1 MTWRQLKRNGFNLEH
16 FCGGSIIAPEWI
28 LTAAHCCQGS
38 FIKRPISLKVVAGGI
53 SLSKNEGVE
62 QTRFARKIIPHY
74 AYGVNSEEEND
85 ICLIRVGQPFL
96 FNQHVSSLKLPQ
108 PFEFY
113 PRGTQLTVSGW
124 GKINS
129 EIDVLPDRLKKV
141 NVNVISDMVCRLE
154 YQQVATIKRSMLCAG
169 YHRGGGDSCEGD
181 SGGPL
186 IEERSRTIAGIVSF
200 GNGCGERF
208 FPGVYT
214 QVSFYI
220 QWIKQVIASN
230 FND

>member
-1 MTWRQLKRNGFNLEH
+1 MTWRQLRRYGFDFQH

-74 AYGVNSEEEND
+74 AYGINSEVEND
-85 ICLIRVGQPFL
+85 ICLIRVGQPYL
-96 FNQHVSSLKLPQ
+96 FNQHVSNLKLPQ

-113 PRGTQLTVSGW
+113 PRGTRLTVSGW
-124 GKINS
+124 GKLNS

-154 YQQVATIKRSMLCAG
+154 YKQVAIIKRTMLCAG

-186 IEERSRTIAGIVSF
+186 IEERSRTIVGIVSF
-200 GNGCGERF
+200 GNGCGEKF

-220 QWIKQVIASN
+220 HWIKQVIASN
-230 FND
+230 LND